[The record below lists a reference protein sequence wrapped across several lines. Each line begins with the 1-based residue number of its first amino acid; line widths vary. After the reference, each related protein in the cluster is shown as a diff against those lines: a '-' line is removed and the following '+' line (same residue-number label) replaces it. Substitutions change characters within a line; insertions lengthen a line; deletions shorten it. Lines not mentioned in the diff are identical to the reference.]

1 MGRGPATL
9 IKNEGHQ
16 RGKTLWKKISH
27 DTAKEIMAILV
38 ALRACRRRQARD
50 RPVGVWQG
58 SVKQRLP
65 LMLGVRG
72 W

>member
-1 MGRGPATL
+1 MGRGHATL

-16 RGKTLWKKISH
+16 WGEILWTKISH
-27 DTAKEIMAILV
+27 DRAKEIMAILV
-38 ALRACRRRQARD
+38 ALRACRRRQARG
-50 RPVGVWQG
+50 RPVGVWPG